1 MSEQI
6 FETYRK
12 VAESWFQMQQDLFR
26 SAARGSFFAAPFAP
40 PGQSTQDAQKRW
52 LGLAVEIMHRHR
64 ESLDALY
71 RAWIQ
76 AVEKASQIPEAKSSE
91 DYRRAT
97 EDLWNSWVE
106 SVKNQ
111 SESQLRDARTFAEKS
126 LDIAQGAHA

>member
-6 FETYRK
+6 FDTYRK

-26 SAARGSFFAAPFAP
+26 SAAPGSFLGAPFAP
-40 PGQSTQDAQKRW
+40 PGQGTPDARKRW
-52 LGLAVEIMHRHR
+52 IDLAVEIMHRHR

-71 RAWIQ
+71 KAWIH

-97 EDLWNSWVE
+97 EELWNGWFE

-111 SESQLRDARTFAEKS
+111 SESQLRDVRTFAEKS
-126 LDIAQGAHA
+126 LDIAQGPHA